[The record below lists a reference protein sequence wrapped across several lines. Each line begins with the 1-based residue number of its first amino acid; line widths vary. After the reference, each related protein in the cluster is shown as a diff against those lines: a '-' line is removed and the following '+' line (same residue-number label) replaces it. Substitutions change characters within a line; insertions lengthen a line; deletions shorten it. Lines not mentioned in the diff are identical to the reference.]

1 MRLEWLEDILAVAQ
15 TGSFSEAAERRHLT
29 QSAFSRRIGS
39 IESHVGF
46 ELFDRSRKPVQLRPT
61 TRDQYDQITR
71 LVADL
76 HQLVT
81 DLRQGDRKAS
91 NRIVIASQHALT
103 TALTPALL
111 DDMQSSNAN
120 IFVKLR
126 SANLDECFALL
137 LSRQADIALV
147 YRIPNEEH
155 PISAEYIETA
165 IVGTDRLLPVFS
177 AAKAPQLNDQFAK
190 GSLPYIAYPPEV
202 FLGQVL
208 DRIVLPTVRRIT
220 DPIPK
225 AETALTLAAV
235 EMAAMGVA
243 VAWVPESLAAAR
255 IADGKLVGLSATL
268 PCIALDVTAVR
279 LRGTAGPVETEI
291 WSRLVAMPRS

>member
-111 DDMQSSNAN
+111 DDMQSSNAISLSN
-120 IFVKLR
+120 CGRPIWMNALR
-126 SANLDECFALL
+126 CCC
-137 LSRQADIALV
+137 
-147 YRIPNEEH
+147 H
-155 PISAEYIETA
+155 
-165 IVGTDRLLPVFS
+165 G
-177 AAKAPQLNDQFAK
+177 
-190 GSLPYIAYPPEV
+190 
-202 FLGQVL
+202 
-208 DRIVLPTVRRIT
+208 RRISRWST
-220 DPIPK
+220 AFQTKNTRSVQNILKPPSSAPIGFCQCFQPPK
-225 AETALTLAAV
+225 
-235 EMAAMGVA
+235 
-243 VAWVPESLAAAR
+243 
-255 IADGKLVGLSATL
+255 
-268 PCIALDVTAVR
+268 
-279 LRGTAGPVETEI
+279 
-291 WSRLVAMPRS
+291 PRN